1 MNFKKYIIILFSVA
15 FLSGCA
21 SQENYL
27 IKNIN
32 FDNYKA
38 INVDASNLIIDYLY
52 TSNIAYPFIDH
63 LVKQNL
69 ISLINEWASA
79 RLKPV
84 QVNNTGNLKVIVNN
98 ASIKA
103 FLINQNTK
111 IEEIFVS
118 NAAINI
124 EMNLDI
130 TIDLLD
136 ENANRISYVDI
147 KVFKSQELGDNISL
161 LEKDYLIQEMS
172 RSLIKDFDS
181 LAINKLKEIF
191 YKSILPN

>member
-1 MNFKKYIIILFSVA
+1 MNFKKYIIILFSVV

-32 FDNYKA
+32 FDNYKS

-69 ISLINEWASA
+69 ISLINEWALA

-84 QVNNTGNLKVIVNN
+84 KVNNTGNLKVIVNN

-103 FLINQNTK
+103 FLINQNAK
-111 IEEIFVS
+111 IEEFFVS
-118 NAAINI
+118 NAAIKI

-191 YKSILPN
+191 YKSILLN

>member
-1 MNFKKYIIILFSVA
+1 M
-15 FLSGCA
+15 
-21 SQENYL
+21 
-27 IKNIN
+27 
-32 FDNYKA
+32 
-38 INVDASNLIIDYLY
+38 
-52 TSNIAYPFIDH
+52 
-63 LVKQNL
+63 
-69 ISLINEWASA
+69 
-79 RLKPV
+79 
-84 QVNNTGNLKVIVNN
+84 IVNN

-103 FLINQNTK
+103 FLINQNAK
-111 IEEIFVS
+111 IEEFFVS
-118 NAAINI
+118 NAAIKI

-191 YKSILPN
+191 YKSLLPN

>member
-1 MNFKKYIIILFSVA
+1 MNFKKYIIILFSVV

-32 FDNYKA
+32 FDNYKS

-69 ISLINEWASA
+69 ISLINEWALA

-84 QVNNTGNLKVIVNN
+84 KVNNTGNLKVIVNN

-103 FLINQNTK
+103 FLINQNAK
-111 IEEIFVS
+111 IEEFFVS
-118 NAAINI
+118 NAAIKI

-191 YKSILPN
+191 YKSLLPN

>member
-1 MNFKKYIIILFSVA
+1 MNFKKYIIILFSVV

-32 FDNYKA
+32 FDNYKS

-69 ISLINEWASA
+69 ISLINEWALA

-84 QVNNTGNLKVIVNN
+84 KVNNTGNLKVIVNN

-103 FLINQNTK
+103 FFINQNAK
-111 IEEIFVS
+111 IEEFFVS
-118 NAAINI
+118 NAAIKI

-191 YKSILPN
+191 YKSLLPN

>member
-1 MNFKKYIIILFSVA
+1 MNFKKYIIILFSVV

-32 FDNYKA
+32 FDNYKS

-69 ISLINEWASA
+69 ISLINEWALA

-84 QVNNTGNLKVIVNN
+84 KVNNTGNLKVIVNN

-103 FLINQNTK
+103 FLINPNAK
-111 IEEIFVS
+111 IEEFFVS
-118 NAAINI
+118 NAAIKI

-181 LAINKLKEIF
+181 LAINKIKEIF
-191 YKSILPN
+191 YKSILLN

>member
-15 FLSGCA
+15 FLSGCV
-21 SQENYL
+21 SKENYL

-32 FDNYKA
+32 FDNYKS

-136 ENANRISYVDI
+136 ENANRISYVNV

>member
-32 FDNYKA
+32 FDNYKS

-69 ISLINEWASA
+69 ISLINEWALA

-84 QVNNTGNLKVIVNN
+84 KVNNTGNLKVIVNN

-103 FLINQNTK
+103 FLINQNAK
-111 IEEIFVS
+111 IEEVFVS

-136 ENANRISYVDI
+136 ENSNRISYVDI

-191 YKSILPN
+191 YKSLLPN

>member
-1 MNFKKYIIILFSVA
+1 MNFKKYIIILFSLA
-15 FLSGCA
+15 FLSGCV

-32 FDNYKA
+32 FDNYKS

-69 ISLINEWASA
+69 ISLINEWALA

-84 QVNNTGNLKVIVNN
+84 KVNNTGNLKVIVNN

-103 FLINQNTK
+103 FLINQNAK
-111 IEEIFVS
+111 IEEVFVS

-136 ENANRISYVDI
+136 ENANRISYVNV

-181 LAINKLKEIF
+181 LAIKKLKEIF

>member
-1 MNFKKYIIILFSVA
+1 MNFKKYIIILFSVV
-15 FLSGCA
+15 FLSGCV

-32 FDNYKA
+32 FDNYKS

-69 ISLINEWASA
+69 ISLINEWALA

-84 QVNNTGNLKVIVNN
+84 KVNNTGNLKVIVNN

-103 FLINQNTK
+103 FLINQNAK

-118 NAAINI
+118 NAAIKI

-191 YKSILPN
+191 YKSLLPN

>member
-1 MNFKKYIIILFSVA
+1 MNFKKYIIILFSVV

-32 FDNYKA
+32 FDNYKS

-69 ISLINEWASA
+69 ISLINEWALA

-84 QVNNTGNLKVIVNN
+84 KVNNTGNLKVIVNN

-103 FLINQNTK
+103 FLINQNAK
-111 IEEIFVS
+111 IEEVFVS

-136 ENANRISYVDI
+136 ENSNRISYVDI

-191 YKSILPN
+191 YKSLLPN

>member
-1 MNFKKYIIILFSVA
+1 MNFKKYIIILFSVV

-32 FDNYKA
+32 FDNYKS

-69 ISLINEWASA
+69 ISLINEWALA

-84 QVNNTGNLKVIVNN
+84 KVNNTGNLKVIVNN

-103 FLINQNTK
+103 FLINQNAK

-118 NAAINI
+118 NAAIKI

>member
-1 MNFKKYIIILFSVA
+1 MNFKKYIIILFSVV

-32 FDNYKA
+32 FDNYKS

-69 ISLINEWASA
+69 ISLINEWALA

-84 QVNNTGNLKVIVNN
+84 KVNNTGNLKVIVNN

-103 FLINQNTK
+103 FLINQNAK
-111 IEEIFVS
+111 IEEVFVS

-136 ENANRISYVDI
+136 ENSNRISYVDI
-147 KVFKSQELGDNISL
+147 KVFKSKELGDNISL

-191 YKSILPN
+191 Y

>member
-32 FDNYKA
+32 FDNYKS

-69 ISLINEWASA
+69 ISLINEWALA

-84 QVNNTGNLKVIVNN
+84 KVNNTGNLKVIVNN

-103 FLINQNTK
+103 FLINQNAK
-111 IEEIFVS
+111 IEEFFVS
-118 NAAINI
+118 NAAIKI

-136 ENANRISYVDI
+136 ENANRISYVNV

-191 YKSILPN
+191 YKSILLN

>member
-1 MNFKKYIIILFSVA
+1 MNFKKYLIILFSVA

-32 FDNYKA
+32 FDNYKS
-38 INVDASNLIIDYLY
+38 INVDASSLIIDYLY

-69 ISLINEWASA
+69 ISLINEWALA

-84 QVNNTGNLKVIVNN
+84 KVNNTGNLKVIVNN

-103 FLINQNTK
+103 FLINQNAK
-111 IEEIFVS
+111 IEEFFVS
-118 NAAINI
+118 NAAIKI

-191 YKSILPN
+191 YKSLLPN

>member
-1 MNFKKYIIILFSVA
+1 M
-15 FLSGCA
+15 
-21 SQENYL
+21 
-27 IKNIN
+27 
-32 FDNYKA
+32 
-38 INVDASNLIIDYLY
+38 
-52 TSNIAYPFIDH
+52 
-63 LVKQNL
+63 
-69 ISLINEWASA
+69 
-79 RLKPV
+79 
-84 QVNNTGNLKVIVNN
+84 IVNN

-103 FLINQNTK
+103 FLINQNAK
-111 IEEIFVS
+111 IEEVFVS

-136 ENANRISYVDI
+136 ENANRISYVNV

-191 YKSILPN
+191 YKSLLPN

>member
-32 FDNYKA
+32 FDNYKS

-69 ISLINEWASA
+69 ISLINEWALA

-84 QVNNTGNLKVIVNN
+84 KVNNTGNLKVIVNN

-103 FLINQNTK
+103 FLINQNAK
-111 IEEIFVS
+111 IEEFFVS
-118 NAAINI
+118 NAAIKI

-191 YKSILPN
+191 YKSLLPN

>member
-1 MNFKKYIIILFSVA
+1 M
-15 FLSGCA
+15 
-21 SQENYL
+21 
-27 IKNIN
+27 
-32 FDNYKA
+32 
-38 INVDASNLIIDYLY
+38 
-52 TSNIAYPFIDH
+52 
-63 LVKQNL
+63 
-69 ISLINEWASA
+69 
-79 RLKPV
+79 
-84 QVNNTGNLKVIVNN
+84 IVNN

-103 FLINQNTK
+103 FFINQNTK